1 MTNIKD
7 LITQYKK
14 VEEKKGREKE
24 GKRKSGK
31 NVILKGN
38 NYQAFRFGLLSIW
51 IIIVTHLGYIKV
63 KTESL
68 LYTLLTMYV

>member
-38 NYQAFRFGLLSIW
+38 NY
-51 IIIVTHLGYIKV
+51 
-63 KTESL
+63 
-68 LYTLLTMYV
+68 